1 MVALMGVFFYYLLKS
16 SLAIQ
21 KCFNATIAFT
31 IFVIC
36 LWRVGLASTKV
47 IPMRSN
53 RCLCSNQEAVVCTEM
68 RGLKVFVE
76 VKEDGNNNKVHDIL
90 EKGAHK

>member
-1 MVALMGVFFYYLLKS
+1 
-16 SLAIQ
+16 
-21 KCFNATIAFT
+21 
-31 IFVIC
+31 
-36 LWRVGLASTKV
+36 
-47 IPMRSN
+47 MRSK

-76 VKEDGNNNKVHDIL
+76 VKEDGNNNKVHDCL